1 MFILVTRYVSIYK
14 VLVEELNQWWEVLF
28 KYKLKKEA
36 LISHL
41 ISVVFV
47 WLIILHC
54 SHFWKGSGL

>member
-47 WLIILHC
+47 WIIILHC